1 MRMKLESP
9 LKPRAL
15 QKRELCIEKVQR
27 IEMKNQVRDYMKKNE
42 CDNALIRLL
51 QNVLEH
57 QGGRAMGVLIRQ
69 NLKTGQAL
77 YTNEDAIEKSIKYNT
92 RTGGSK
98 EGMDDLIAR
107 LSSRPSKIPL

>member
-1 MRMKLESP
+1 MEEKMERETIRIKKSTKKQLEQEARKLGLNESEYMRRKLESP

-57 QGGRAMGVLIRQ
+57 
-69 NLKTGQAL
+69 
-77 YTNEDAIEKSIKYNT
+77 
-92 RTGGSK
+92 
-98 EGMDDLIAR
+98 
-107 LSSRPSKIPL
+107 

>member
-1 MRMKLESP
+1 MKLESP

-57 QGGRAMGVLIRQ
+57 
-69 NLKTGQAL
+69 
-77 YTNEDAIEKSIKYNT
+77 
-92 RTGGSK
+92 
-98 EGMDDLIAR
+98 
-107 LSSRPSKIPL
+107 

>member
-1 MRMKLESP
+1 MEEKMERETIRIKKSTKKQLEQEARKLGLNKSEYMRMKLESP

-57 QGGRAMGVLIRQ
+57 
-69 NLKTGQAL
+69 
-77 YTNEDAIEKSIKYNT
+77 
-92 RTGGSK
+92 
-98 EGMDDLIAR
+98 
-107 LSSRPSKIPL
+107 